1 MEAALREKITVTFTR
16 PEDDAPWRGT
26 LTQDIIEDA
35 WRKGLERPLETA
47 KHEISRLV
55 KMVRHER
62 VSKPLVVVSGGTAR
76 NPAVKSRMKALCDE
90 SGVAILFTDDFAI
103 RITNE

>member
-47 KHEISRLV
+47 KHEISRLA